1 MVSVNVSK
9 DKGRTN
15 AQGAPIKYCEGTCL
29 STDPKPTDWDNG
41 STLVEMDTSKV
52 LFWDLEN
59 KVWREFS

>member
-9 DKGRTN
+9 DKGRTD

-29 STDPKPTDWDNG
+29 STDQKPTDWDNG
-41 STLVEMDTSKV
+41 SILVEMDTSKV

-59 KVWREFS
+59 KVWKEFS